1 MRLHALFLLVAVLA
15 FACASVPPPSPTPRP
30 AKAGPDRPRHPV
42 FGKRDLH
49 IHLRHVEHPEK
60 PHLEVTLTFRGDPSG
75 KTNLRLPTTW
85 GGHDELWR
93 GLENVRVDP
102 PARDQPQQGPSLRTF
117 LHEPDALLRVH
128 YVVHSAVLEAE
139 EARQPYRPIVSAD
152 HVHLIGE
159 TFLATPEWDDDA
171 FVNVRLSWDLPS
183 SWSVAHSFG
192 VGTEPSLFQAR
203 LGQVTHAIY
212 VAGDF
217 RVLRTEV
224 RERPVYVALRG
235 AWAFTDDELLSLV
248 GRVVDAERSFF
259 GDDEFPHFLVTMI
272 PTGSG
277 GCCSY
282 GGTGLTN
289 AFATFI
295 ETDRGIDERMKH
307 LLTHELFHTWN
318 GRRIGRMEPEQLVYW
333 FSEGFTDYY
342 ARLLQL
348 RASLIDLPEY
358 VRSYNQTL
366 RQYALSPVRTEPNRT
381 ILERFWEDP
390 AVERL
395 PYQRGDVLAHRWNE
409 RLRALGRSLDDV
421 MLDLFH
427 EARDN
432 GTVVAPEVIARLYE
446 RYDSR
451 GIALDLERHV
461 ERGEWIEPSPSA
473 LGPCVSLEHVK
484 MGPLDFGFDLETTEQ
499 TGKVTDVNKTGPAFR
514 AGLRDGMQVRRTRTS
529 SDPTR
534 ECEVHVGPRGGDVKV
549 FRYLPQGEPRAV
561 PQYRLDEARY
571 ERDREACLTVFR

>member
-1 MRLHALFLLVAVLA
+1 MKLHALFLLIAVLA
-15 FACASVPPPSPTPRP
+15 CSCASAPPPSPTPRP
-30 AKAGPDRPRHPV
+30 DKALPSTPRPPV
-42 FGKRDLH
+42 LGKRDLH
-49 IHLRHVEHPEK
+49 IHLRHLAHPE
-60 PHLEVTLTFRGDPSG
+60 PRIEVTLAFRGDPSG
-75 KTNLRLPTTW
+75 RTNLRLPTTW
-85 GGHDELWR
+85 AGHDELWR
-93 GLENVRVDP
+93 GLENIRVDP
-102 PARDQPQQGPSLRTF
+102 PARDQPQEDPSMRTF
-117 LHEPDALLRVH
+117 LHEPDALLRVR
-128 YVVHSAVLEAE
+128 YEVRSATLDAE
-139 EARQPYRPIVSAD
+139 EQRQPYRPIVTAG

-159 TFLATPEWDDDA
+159 TFLATPDWDDDLS
-171 FVNVRLSWDLPS
+171 VHVRLSWDLPS
-183 SWSVAHSFG
+183 SWNVAHSFG
-192 VGTEPSLFQAR
+192 VGTGPALFRAQ

-217 RVLRTEV
+217 RVLRTDV

-259 GDDEFPHFLVTMI
+259 GDDDFQHFLVTMI

-307 LLTHELFHTWN
+307 LLAHELFHTWN
-318 GRRIGRMEPEQLVYW
+318 GRRIGRMMPEQLVYW
-333 FSEGFTDYY
+333 FSEGFTEYY
-342 ARLLQL
+342 TRLLQL

-366 RQYALSPVRTEPNRT
+366 RQYALSPVRDEPNRA
-381 ILERFWEDP
+381 ILERFWKDP

-409 RLRALGRSLDDV
+409 RLRAVGHSLDDV

-427 EARDN
+427 EARDS
-432 GTVVAPEVIARLYE
+432 GTVVAPEVIDRLYA
-446 RYDSR
+446 RYDSS
-451 GIALDLERHV
+451 GIAQDIEQHV
-461 ERGEWIEPSPSA
+461 ERGEWIEPSPGA
-473 LGPCVSLEHVK
+473 LGPCVSLERVK
-484 MGPLDFGFDLETTEQ
+484 MGPLDFGFDLEATEQ
-499 TGKVTDVNKTGPAFR
+499 TGKVAGVNKSGPAFR
-514 AGLRDGMQVRRTRTS
+514 AGLRDGMPVRRTRTS

-549 FRYLPQGEPRAV
+549 FRYLPQGEPRVV
-561 PQYRLDEARY
+561 PQYRLDETRY
-571 ERDREACLTVFR
+571 ERDREGCLAVFR